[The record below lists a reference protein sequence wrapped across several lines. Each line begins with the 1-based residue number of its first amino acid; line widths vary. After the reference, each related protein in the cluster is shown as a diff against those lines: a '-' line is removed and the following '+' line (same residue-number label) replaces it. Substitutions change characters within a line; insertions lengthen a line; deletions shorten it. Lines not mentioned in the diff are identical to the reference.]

1 MYIETSSSQKSIFFK
16 FTTLNQKELANLAA
30 QDTKHFHRYLTSIL
44 SDQYS
49 NVGELTILEKFL
61 ILLQL
66 RIFYVGSLINVPM
79 ICPQCEGTVSFS
91 KNLVN
96 DIAKFEIFDKDFSKI
111 FQDSGIEIKFDIPKI
126 KEELDLLNDISENW
140 KFMFVQKIK
149 IQHSPPHATT
159 EINLEDF
166 SFSERKQIVENL
178 DAHLTKPLN
187 DYFNQILNLNIP
199 NYIHAK
205 CSHCPHTISH
215 DLNIVNMYFFIKNIL
230 FDFNYIEILADIA
243 NISANL
249 HLSGEFL
256 LGTTPM
262 ERLNYKSFIK
272 KDEDGVS
279 PSNYD
284 NDSPESVLSQN
295 TEFGFSH

>member
-1 MYIETSSSQKSIFFK
+1 
-16 FTTLNQKELANLAA
+16 
-30 QDTKHFHRYLTSIL
+30 
-44 SDQYS
+44 
-49 NVGELTILEKFL
+49 
-61 ILLQL
+61 
-66 RIFYVGSLINVPM
+66 
-79 ICPQCEGTVSFS
+79 
-91 KNLVN
+91 
-96 DIAKFEIFDKDFSKI
+96 
-111 FQDSGIEIKFDIPKI
+111 
-126 KEELDLLNDISENW
+126 
-140 KFMFVQKIK
+140 MFVQKIK

-272 KDEDGVS
+272 RMKIAFRHPITIMTPPNRFYLKILNLVS
-279 PSNYD
+279 PTKLYFALIFDSVNKITIYD
-284 NDSPESVLSQN
+284 FCKVGCN
-295 TEFGFSH
+295 FKKFSIT